1 MKKTFKRL
9 GAVLLAAFMLLSTTI
24 CALAAE
30 PSADESTTSDT
41 ITLNVSGI
49 SVGDTV
55 YAYKLVSYNKPDS
68 NSYTFFDGD
77 GTKKGFKTYIEKQ
90 TDIGDKTAEQYLA
103 SLKAAD
109 VNKLLEGYAT
119 ECNKTTGS
127 EYKLPEA
134 SAHGTA
140 NSGNTASLELDA
152 GYYLLLTETTGTNSY
167 IYTPLSAFV
176 KADGENLVVYAG
188 ASNTALPKQG
198 DESYTVS
205 AKYTNG
211 PTIDK
216 RTNATKGS
224 EDATWRQNAVAGV
237 GDTVRFYV
245 KVNIPKYA
253 DGTTL
258 NLKVNDTLTNLEYTP
273 NSARVYS
280 EEPKLSSTGVTTDNS
295 KIISDAIKNTDTI
308 IAEAYNSETGTQKL
322 TFELDHAAIM
332 KNAAEAKSVYVYY
345 EAIVKPE
352 AVKNVMHDGKLEG
365 THEGT
370 NVASLTYSNAS
381 TLGSAHETDKVT
393 TKVFNYY
400 LKLNKVKNDTEEAL
414 KGAKFS
420 VYTQAKDGEL
430 LKFEQVTDTNDTK
443 YYRPAANGNV
453 TQLEANFQIRGLDA
467 STYYLE
473 EVETP
478 KGYTKPKGRFKIVM
492 TPQSVSD
499 EYTGKLDS
507 DKTKTFMEAVNPDD
521 KNLVYAGSGAD
532 SDPMHQFSATIKNFS
547 TPNLPTTGGTGTVL
561 LSIGGVVL
569 MAAGAY
575 LLFFRKKKEN

>member
-24 CALAAE
+24 CALADE
-30 PSADESTTSDT
+30 LPADTSTTSK
-41 ITLNVSGI
+41 ITLNVSN
-49 SVGDTV
+49 VNDGDTV
-55 YAYKLVSYNKPDS
+55 SAYQLVSYNDDG
-68 NSYTFFDGD
+68 NSYKFDTD
-77 GTKKGFKTYIEKQ
+77 FESYIKSQ
-90 TDIGDKTAEQYLA
+90 DDIGEQTAEQYLA
-103 SLKAAD
+103 SLDAVG

-119 ECNKTTGS
+119 ACKTGDT
-127 EYKLPEA
+127 YTLPTA
-134 SAHGTA
+134 SAEAKAT
-140 NSGNTASLELDA
+140 SSNTASLELQA
-152 GYYLLLTETTGTNSY
+152 GYYLLLTTTTGKNSH
-167 IYTPLSAFV
+167 IYTPLSVFV
-176 KADGENLVVYAG
+176 KVDGDNLVVYAG
-188 ASNTALPKQG
+188 SAKTELPQQEG
-198 DESYTVS
+198 AYTVS
-205 AKYTNG
+205 AKYANG

-216 RTNATKGS
+216 KTNATKGS
-224 EDATWRQNAVAGV
+224 GQATWKETAAAGV

-245 KVNIPKYA
+245 QVNIPKYT

-258 NLKVNDTLTNLEYTP
+258 NLTVNDTLTNLEYKP
-273 NSARVYS
+273 NSAKVYS
-280 EEPKLSSTGVTTDNS
+280 EVPQLSSTGVTTSNE
-295 KIISDAIKNTDTI
+295 KIITNAIKNTDTI
-308 IAEAYNSETGTQKL
+308 IAEAYNAETGTQKL
-322 TFELDHAAIM
+322 KFELDHAAIM
-332 KNAAEAKSVYVYY
+332 KNATAEKSVYVYY

-381 TLGSAHETDKVT
+381 NPGSAHETDKVT
-393 TKVFNYY
+393 TKVYTYY

-430 LKFEQVTDTNDTK
+430 LKFEQVTDTNNTV

-478 KGYTKPKGRFKIVM
+478 KGYTKPKGRFRIVM

-499 EYTGKLDS
+499 EYTGKLDA
-507 DKTKTFMEAVNPDD
+507 DKTKTFMEAVDSADN
-521 KNLVYAGSGAD
+521 NLVYAGSGAD